1 MIRSTL
7 LASAL
12 TLLLAGGATLAFAQ
26 TTPTTTTTAA
36 RTGTTQTT
44 PVRHGQGDMARAHQ
58 DWKRGG
64 DRERGGVIGDL
75 RGLERLYM
83 QAGRSKEL
91 IAVYNDVLARSHEPR
106 TRDYVYH
113 RLARLQAQPAN
124 VDQAIATLRK
134 GLDESL
140 ANEAKQRTQREQ
152 MRSQWEQRRAA
163 K

>member
-1 MIRSTL
+1 M
-7 LASAL
+7 
-12 TLLLAGGATLAFAQ
+12 
-26 TTPTTTTTAA
+26 
-36 RTGTTQTT
+36 
-44 PVRHGQGDMARAHQ
+44 
-58 DWKRGG
+58 
-64 DRERGGVIGDL
+64 
-75 RGLERLYM
+75 
-83 QAGRSKEL
+83 
-91 IAVYNDVLARSHEPR
+91 YNDVLARSQEPR

-152 MRSQWEQRRAA
+152 MRSQWEQRRSA

>member
-1 MIRSTL
+1 MIRSTV
-7 LASAL
+7 LASTL

-26 TTPTTTTTAA
+26 TTPTTTTAA
-36 RTGTTQTT
+36 RTSTTQTT
-44 PVRHGQGDMARAHQ
+44 PARHGHGDMARGPQ
-58 DWKRGG
+58 YWKRGG

-75 RGLERLYM
+75 RGLERLYL

-91 IAVYNDVLARSHEPR
+91 VGVYNDVLARSQEPR

-152 MRSQWEQRRAA
+152 MRSQWEQRRTA

>member
-1 MIRSTL
+1 MIRSTV
-7 LASAL
+7 LASTL

-26 TTPTTTTTAA
+26 TTPTTTTAA
-36 RTGTTQTT
+36 RTSTTQTT
-44 PVRHGQGDMARAHQ
+44 PARHGHGDMARGHQ
-58 DWKRGG
+58 NWKRGG

-75 RGLERLYM
+75 RGLERLYL

-91 IAVYNDVLARSHEPR
+91 VGVYNDVLARSQEPHA
-106 TRDYVYH
+106 RDYVYH

-152 MRSQWEQRRAA
+152 MRSQWEQRRTA